1 MSIIKVFNLINPIV
15 KIDLSFF
22 YGSYRRHSDYLTYG
36 IRLGF
41 VKYVIEEVIAWCLIK
56 DL

>member
-22 YGSYRRHSDYLTYG
+22 YGSYRRHSDYLTYS

-41 VKYVIEEVIAWCLIK
+41 VKYVIEEVIACCLIK